1 MGIANPSALHRHP
14 RRLARHRGRKE
25 VVGGDRAGIGRG
37 AEMTALSDRLAQLL
51 RPNAS
56 RARKSPAGTATLL
69 DSEIFL
75 TATAQL
81 ASELQRAPED
91 VRIEATGYVHEMA
104 ASHVPAVV
112 RAWHAISAWMVRGFQ
127 VVVDADDL
135 SRLRALDRDHALVF
149 LISHRSYL
157 DQFSFPARLAQEGIS
172 PTFGLGGANLNFF
185 PLGTLARRNG
195 FIPVRRATGD
205 MPVYRLALRA
215 LVGHM
220 VASGRNL
227 VWSIEG
233 GRTRSGKLRPPRYGL
248 LRYVTDAVDSVQS
261 EQTLAVPVSIL
272 FDQLPLHE
280 VKLMTAESRGL
291 PKKPENARWLLSYAR
306 GLRHRLGR
314 IYINFGSPVPLY
326 ARMAALRAEGLGER
340 QVVERIALEICHR
353 LNQATPVSAT
363 AAVSVAML
371 GADRALTLDEVC
383 ATVAPLPRYLHA
395 RDWPVGG
402 GADLTERATVSQT
415 LHDLVGSG
423 VLTSYSEGP
432 TAVWGIG
439 ADQHL
444 IVAVYRNS
452 AIHVLVI
459 RAIAELALLAIVR
472 TPGATKRVGWERAL
486 AVRELLKFDF
496 FFAGRAEFADEL
508 WNEFAIMTGRTP
520 DPDVPI
526 DTDEATRSLNES
538 DLLVAHLVLRPFIDA
553 YRVVAEE
560 LLTLGPGRDV
570 DEQEF
575 LTRCLRL
582 GRQWSLQH
590 RITEESVS
598 GDMFATALK
607 MARHRGL
614 LDTEAAS
621 NDIADGR
628 AALVAELEDLQRSIG
643 ELAQMRRDFAP
654 A

>member
-1 MGIANPSALHRHP
+1 MVCGNRSIRSA
-14 RRLARHRGRKE
+14 GS
-25 VVGGDRAGIGRG
+25 
-37 AEMTALSDRLAQLL
+37 AEMTMLVDRIARLL
-51 RPNAS
+51 RNGSA
-56 RARKSPAGTATLL
+56 ARQSPDEAEALL
-69 DSEIFL
+69 NSDGFL
-75 TATAQL
+75 RATAQL
-81 ASELQRAPED
+81 ASQLGRGVDD
-91 VRIEATGYVHEMA
+91 VRAEAAAYVREMA
-104 ASHVPAVV
+104 ATHVPSVV
-112 RAWHAISAWMVRGFQ
+112 RAWQALSAWMVRGFQ
-127 VVVDADDL
+127 VVIDDDDL
-135 SRLRALDRDHALVF
+135 AKLRALDRDHALIF

-157 DQFSFPARLAQEGIS
+157 DQFSFPPRLTRGGIS

-205 MPVYRLALRA
+205 IPVYRLALRA
-215 LVGHM
+215 LVGQM
-220 VASGRNL
+220 VATGRNL

-233 GRTRSGKLRPPRYGL
+233 GRTRTGKLRPPRYGL

-326 ARMAALRAEGLGER
+326 ERMGALRAEGLTDR

-353 LNQATPVSAT
+353 LNQATPVTAT
-363 AAVSVAML
+363 AAVCVAML
-371 GADRALTLDEVC
+371 GEDRALTLDEVC
-383 ATVAPLPRYLHA
+383 ATVAPLAQYL
-395 RDWPVGG
+395 RVRGWPVAG
-402 GADLTERATVSQT
+402 GADLTDRATVSQT

-423 VLTSYSEGP
+423 VLTCYAEGP
-432 TAVWGIG
+432 TTVWGIG
-439 ADQHL
+439 DDQHL

-452 AIHVLVI
+452 AIHVLVM

-472 TPGATKRVGWERAL
+472 TPEATKRTGWEKAL
-486 AVRELLKFDF
+486 AIRELLKFDF

-508 WNEFAIMTGRTP
+508 WNEFAIMTGRSHDRDAP
-520 DPDVPI
+520 LDI
-526 DTDEATRSLNES
+526 GEAARSLDES
-538 DLLVAHLVLRPFIDA
+538 ELLVAHLVLRPFIDA

-560 LLTLGPGRDV
+560 LLNLGADSDV
-570 DEQEF
+570 DEQTLLE
-575 LTRCLRL
+575 RSLRL

-590 RITEESVS
+590 RITEESVA

-614 LDTEAAS
+614 LDSEAV
-621 NDIADGR
+621 DGR
-628 AALVAELEDLQRSIG
+628 AALVAELDGLQRSIG
-643 ELAQMRRDFAP
+643 ELARMRRDVAP
-654 A
+654 V

>member
-1 MGIANPSALHRHP
+1 VVRDDREGISGP
-14 RRLARHRGRKE
+14 
-25 VVGGDRAGIGRG
+25 
-37 AEMTALSDRLAQLL
+37 EMTVLPDRLTRLL
-51 RPNAS
+51 RNGSA
-56 RARKSPAGTATLL
+56 ARQSPDEAGALL
-69 DSEIFL
+69 NSDGFL
-75 TATAQL
+75 RATAQL
-81 ASELQRAPED
+81 ASQLGRGVDD
-91 VRIEATGYVHEMA
+91 VRAEATAYVLEMA
-104 ASHVPAVV
+104 ASHVPPVV
-112 RAWHAISAWMVRGFQ
+112 RAWHALSAWMVRGFQ
-127 VVVDADDL
+127 VVVDDDDL
-135 SRLRALDRDHALVF
+135 AKLRALDRDHALIF

-157 DQFSFPARLAQEGIS
+157 DQFSFPPRLTREGIS
-172 PTFGLGGANLNFF
+172 PTFGLAGANLNFF

-205 MPVYRLALRA
+205 VPVYRLALRA
-215 LVGHM
+215 LVGQM

-233 GRTRSGKLRPPRYGL
+233 GRTRTGKLRPPRYGL
-248 LRYVTDAVDSVQS
+248 LRYVTDAVESVRS
-261 EQTLAVPVSIL
+261 ERTLAVPVSIV

-326 ARMAALRAEGLGER
+326 ERMVALRGEGLTDR
-340 QVVERIALEICHR
+340 QVVERIALDICHR
-353 LNQATPVSAT
+353 LNQATPVTAT
-363 AAVSVAML
+363 AAVCVAML
-371 GADRALTLDEVC
+371 GEDRALTLDEVC
-383 ATVAPLPRYLHA
+383 ATVAPLAHYLRA
-395 RDWPVGG
+395 RGWPVAG
-402 GADLTERATVSQT
+402 GAELTDRATVSQT

-423 VLTSYSEGP
+423 VLTCYAEGP
-432 TAVWGIG
+432 TTVWGIG
-439 ADQHL
+439 DDQHL

-472 TPGATKRVGWERAL
+472 TPEATKRTGWEKAL
-486 AVRELLKFDF
+486 AIRELLKFDF

-508 WNEFAIMTGRTP
+508 WNEFAIMTGRN
-520 DPDVPI
+520 I
-526 DTDEATRSLNES
+526 DRNAPLDTEKAARTLNES
-538 DLLVAHLVLRPFIDA
+538 ELLVAHLVLRPFVDA

-560 LLTLGPGRDV
+560 LLGLGAGSDV
-570 DEQEF
+570 DEQVLLE
-575 LTRCLRL
+575 RCLRL

-614 LDTEAAS
+614 VG
-621 NDIADGR
+621 ADDATSDVANGR
-628 AALVAELEDLQRSIG
+628 AALVAELDDLQRSIG
-643 ELAQMRRDFAP
+643 ELAQIRRDFVP
-654 A
+654 V